1 MGPETQPE
9 GFWGRATTSMPVL
22 ISFLVGVSLA
32 VIWAAAAAVLFQ
44 MAHWPALTCAL
55 LGGVGFLASM
65 NLYAAIQRLRE
76 RKAVEADLNRLAE
89 ANERMSKDLQESN
102 RRMAEVADAIEAKV
116 LDRSQKL
123 VGEVKVLEALIRD
136 FADGIGERVRTLE
149 TGGDARGLQARLDG
163 EAQKGRLGLRG
174 KSYVEDLADPDLL
187 TAIRRSLVENRVD
200 LYLQPIVSLPQRRLR
215 YYEAFTRLRMPD
227 GNLIMPAQYLRVAEP
242 AGLMSAID
250 NLLLFR
256 CIQVIRRLTRGA
268 RDISIFC
275 NISAHSLADRTFF
288 PQFLEFMA
296 GNRDLS
302 GHIVFEFAADTVA
315 HLTEAE
321 DANLRYLADL
331 GFTFSLDKL
340 STLDVDFDGLRER
353 RFRFLKAPVSLLLE
367 HDANSRGIV
376 ASDLKDLLARHGMS
390 LIAEKIEEER
400 HVVDILDFNVDF
412 GQGYLFGEPK
422 PIRDTMLES
431 GTPKPLVRAAG

>member
-1 MGPETQPE
+1 M
-9 GFWGRATTSMPVL
+9 
-22 ISFLVGVSLA
+22 
-32 VIWAAAAAVLFQ
+32 
-44 MAHWPALTCAL
+44 
-55 LGGVGFLASM
+55 
-65 NLYAAIQRLRE
+65 
-76 RKAVEADLNRLAE
+76 
-89 ANERMSKDLQESN
+89 
-102 RRMAEVADAIEAKV
+102 
-116 LDRSQKL
+116 
-123 VGEVKVLEALIRD
+123 
-136 FADGIGERVRTLE
+136 RTLE